1 MGFASSELRCTYREL
16 HVYRAR
22 TRQHGPR
29 SPQLSAT
36 QPRVQPP
43 PGSVSQLASEGGI
56 QEVLSRGASWPREC
70 PAPRQ
75 GGLAAERVTLGAG
88 MPGVER
94 PHRGSQLCLA
104 HKCWGLPAGLG
115 PNSAGLKCSELC
127 CRSQGQCCH
136 CCVWDMLVCGL
147 VDLPGSVR
155 VLSDA
160 SSIKSL
166 CVQAQ
171 MSVYLPPGC
180 NSNSLAFLSRFS
192 TWGLIPRRMQFL
204 RLVVVTAGLQ

>member
-1 MGFASSELRCTYREL
+1 M
-16 HVYRAR
+16 
-22 TRQHGPR
+22 
-29 SPQLSAT
+29 
-36 QPRVQPP
+36 PP
-43 PGSVSQLASEGGI
+43 SLGCSL
-56 QEVLSRGASWPREC
+56 
-70 PAPRQ
+70 RQ
-75 GGLAAERVTLGAG
+75 GRFPSWHLKGEFRRCSAVVLHGQGSAQ
-88 MPGVER
+88 
-94 PHRGSQLCLA
+94 HRGKEAWLQNGSLWERACQGWNDPTEGLSFVLQ

-136 CCVWDMLVCGL
+136 CCVWDMFVCGL

-180 NSNSLAFLSRFS
+180 NSNSLASLSRFS
-192 TWGLIPRRMQFL
+192 TWGLTPRRMQFL

>member
-1 MGFASSELRCTYREL
+1 MAKELPSTEVRRPGC
-16 HVYRAR
+16 R
-22 TRQHGPR
+22 TG
-29 SPQLSAT
+29 
-36 QPRVQPP
+36 
-43 PGSVSQLASEGGI
+43 
-56 QEVLSRGASWPREC
+56 LSRSGHAR
-70 PAPRQ
+70 
-75 GGLAAERVTLGAG
+75 GGNDPTKGLSFVL
-88 MPGVER
+88 
-94 PHRGSQLCLA
+94 Q

-127 CRSQGQCCH
+127 CRSQGQCCQ

-155 VLSDA
+155 VLSHA
-160 SSIKSL
+160 SFIKSL

-180 NSNSLAFLSRFS
+180 NSNSLASLSRFS
-192 TWGLIPRRMQFL
+192 TWGLIPRRTQFV